1 MKWNRRRPLELRA
14 DFEGNYSNPGM
25 NSTRDITIMEDIQVW
40 CEQND
45 CGRRIA
51 FDLVKF
57 RTEEEIT
64 VFLLR
69 WS

>member
-1 MKWNRRRPLELRA
+1 MKWRRGRPLELSA
-14 DFEGNYSNPGM
+14 DFETDYSNPGL
-25 NSTRDITIMEDIQVW
+25 NLGRDFEILDEVQSW
-40 CEQND
+40 CEQNS
-45 CGRRIA
+45 CGRRMSY
-51 FDLVKF
+51 DLVKF